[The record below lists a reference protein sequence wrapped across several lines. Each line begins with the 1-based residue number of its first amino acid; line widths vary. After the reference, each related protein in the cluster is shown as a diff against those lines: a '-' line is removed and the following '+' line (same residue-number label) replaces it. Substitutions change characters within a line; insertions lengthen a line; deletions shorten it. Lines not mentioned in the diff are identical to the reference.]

1 LEEFASLQDC
11 SPEKIVA
18 VRNQCA
24 SDCIFREFSAN
35 RNGSMDISYSLWQL
49 GLSLLIATI
58 AFGFSVKAASRY
70 SHLGLTLLCASLGIE
85 TLASLLSI
93 FMIVLDPGKFSFL
106 LWASGILRYLVLGLL
121 TAGWILLANARGAI
135 DERAAAAAQTAPPVI
150 SGANFVRWAILG
162 VFVVAVLAAA
172 WALLMIFA
180 AGMKTVPSFTGG
192 EAVTASIPSLVLLPC
207 SITLAILSA
216 RWMAGGIF
224 VALAI
229 LSAIM
234 NLACVLI
241 AVISYGSR

>member
-1 LEEFASLQDC
+1 MDAS
-11 SPEKIVA
+11 
-18 VRNQCA
+18 
-24 SDCIFREFSAN
+24 F
-35 RNGSMDISYSLWQL
+35 SLWHL
-49 GLSLLIATI
+49 GVSLLIATI

-85 TLASLLSI
+85 TLASLLSL

-106 LWASGILRYLVLGLL
+106 LWASGILRYIGLGLL
-121 TAGWILLANARGAI
+121 TAGWISLASARGPI
-135 DERAAAAAQTAPPVI
+135 GERPRAALQMALPVI

-180 AGMKTVPSFTGG
+180 AGMKTAPSFTGG
-192 EAVTASIPSLVLLPC
+192 EAVTAALPSLVLLPC
-207 SITLAILSA
+207 SITLAILSV
-216 RWMAGGIF
+216 RWMAGRIF

-234 NLACVLI
+234 NLACLLI